1 MSTVDAGE
9 GRRGRKQASYM
20 KPLSRAR
27 GERSGGGR
35 EMSGDGE
42 GGPSARSRR
51 RDDGPRTSRVSFVRR
66 RDSAPVHPSGEDA
79 SDDASDGSRGGE
91 GSRSASEGEMRTPSA
106 PPRPSSEESGRA
118 RRETRGVMDRVAPL
132 PPWADARARRAF
144 TLRALPNDGTHVR
157 CHVLRKPG
165 PFGAFP
171 TYVLYLDGRETTVAT
186 LEDAVPILVARKRK
200 KAKCTH
206 YLIGDDGAERSLNE
220 THASYVGKLKA
231 NFIGTRFKLLD
242 SGARPRAWGLPRHL
256 GDDSDDEEEIPQRR
270 ALAEIRYAVNVL
282 GAGGPRSLSV
292 SLFDSERSA
301 PDDVPTVSHELESA
315 RPAWNASCR
324 AYVLNFNGRVTR
336 PSVKNF
342 QLVCAAAQD
351 DADVSGDDASHP
363 RVFAQ
368 FGRVDDNLFTLDFA
382 HPLGP
387 LTAFAACLSAFESKF
402 ARE

>member
-1 MSTVDAGE
+1 
-9 GRRGRKQASYM
+9 M

-27 GERSGGGR
+27 VESGGGEGSGTRGDGGGGR
-35 EMSGDGE
+35 ER
-42 GGPSARSRR
+42 ARGAR

-66 RDSAPVHPSGEDA
+66 RDSAPVHPSGDDVSEEA
-79 SDDASDGSRGGE
+79 SGGE
-91 GSRSASEGEMRTPSA
+91 ASRSASEGEMQTPTA
-106 PPRPSSEESGRA
+106 PPHPRSEDESARA

-157 CHVLRKPG
+157 CHVLRKRG

-206 YLIGDDGAERSLNE
+206 YLIGDDGAERALNE

-231 NFIGTRFKLLD
+231 NFIGTRFELLD
-242 SGARPRAWGLPRHL
+242 SGARPRAWGVPRHL
-256 GDDSDDEEEIPQRR
+256 GDDSDDEREIPQRR
-270 ALAEIRYAVNVL
+270 ALAEIRYAMNVL
-282 GAGGPRSLSV
+282 GAGGPRSLAV
-292 SLFDSERSA
+292 SLFDSESSTPDAA
-301 PDDVPTVSHELESA
+301 PSVSRELESA

-342 QLVCAAAQD
+342 QLVCAPAQD

-363 RVFAQ
+363 RVVAQ
-368 FGRVDDNLFTLDFA
+368 FGRVDDDLFTLDFA
-382 HPLGP
+382 HPLSP

>member
-1 MSTVDAGE
+1 
-9 GRRGRKQASYM
+9 
-20 KPLSRAR
+20 
-27 GERSGGGR
+27 
-35 EMSGDGE
+35 
-42 GGPSARSRR
+42 
-51 RDDGPRTSRVSFVRR
+51 
-66 RDSAPVHPSGEDA
+66 
-79 SDDASDGSRGGE
+79 
-91 GSRSASEGEMRTPSA
+91 MRTPSA
-106 PPRPSSEESGRA
+106 PPRPRSEESARA

-132 PPWADARARRAF
+132 PPWADARARRTF

-256 GDDSDDEEEIPQRR
+256 GDDSDDEGEIPQRR

-282 GAGGPRSLSV
+282 GAGGPRSLAV

-342 QLVCAAAQD
+342 QLVCTAAQD